1 MRLAPRGSF
10 VDLVFRLVMF
20 HQSLD
25 GVSEWPPVYSLNQQE
40 RALYCDK
47 KFFRLM
53 KVLMIADSESY
64 QFLGSEE
71 QMLKFRM
78 EFEANN
84 ERMVQNFE

>member
-1 MRLAPRGSF
+1 
-10 VDLVFRLVMF
+10 
-20 HQSLD
+20 
-25 GVSEWPPVYSLNQQE
+25 
-40 RALYCDK
+40 
-47 KFFRLM
+47 M

-64 QFLGSEE
+64 QFLGSAE